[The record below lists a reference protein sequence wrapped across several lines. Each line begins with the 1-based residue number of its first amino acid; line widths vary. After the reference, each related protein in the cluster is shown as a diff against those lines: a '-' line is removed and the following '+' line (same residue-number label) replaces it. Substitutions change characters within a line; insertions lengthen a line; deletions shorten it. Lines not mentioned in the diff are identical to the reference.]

1 MNNYKEYSNR
11 KDKWILLKRF
21 LNLKQRIYQT
31 MSKNKKEHRNKYIQM
46 MSKWSTVRR
55 CDGILTRCENRWNK
69 VMKLKNTCH
78 NEESITEASVPLEEG
93 IFTTEKLELEMTK
106 QV

>member
-1 MNNYKEYSNR
+1 
-11 KDKWILLKRF
+11 
-21 LNLKQRIYQT
+21 
-31 MSKNKKEHRNKYIQM
+31 MSKNKKEHRHKYIQM

>member
-1 MNNYKEYSNR
+1 
-11 KDKWILLKRF
+11 
-21 LNLKQRIYQT
+21 
-31 MSKNKKEHRNKYIQM
+31 M
-46 MSKWSTVRR
+46 MSKWSTER

-69 VMKLKNTCH
+69 VMKRKNTCH
-78 NEESITEASVPLEEG
+78 NEEGITEDSVPLEEG

>member
-1 MNNYKEYSNR
+1 
-11 KDKWILLKRF
+11 
-21 LNLKQRIYQT
+21 
-31 MSKNKKEHRNKYIQM
+31 M
-46 MSKWSTVRR
+46 MSKWSTER

-78 NEESITEASVPLEEG
+78 NEEG